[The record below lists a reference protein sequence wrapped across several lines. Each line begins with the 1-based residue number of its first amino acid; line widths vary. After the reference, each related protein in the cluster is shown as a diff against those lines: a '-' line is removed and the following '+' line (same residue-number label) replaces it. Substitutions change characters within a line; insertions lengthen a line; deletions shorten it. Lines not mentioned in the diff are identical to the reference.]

1 MSKTKARIPED
12 KCEDASVIEHIY
24 PLHWEREKDCI
35 KYPISQ
41 HVCTNNLS
49 NKHQSFMIVIDAKEF
64 LTSVQEAME
73 KEYWTQVIREETNAL
88 KRNTTQKIV
97 DKPRDKKGYG

>member
-1 MSKTKARIPED
+1 
-12 KCEDASVIEHIY
+12 
-24 PLHWEREKDCI
+24 
-35 KYPISQ
+35 
-41 HVCTNNLS
+41 
-49 NKHQSFMIVIDAKEF
+49 MIVIDAKEF